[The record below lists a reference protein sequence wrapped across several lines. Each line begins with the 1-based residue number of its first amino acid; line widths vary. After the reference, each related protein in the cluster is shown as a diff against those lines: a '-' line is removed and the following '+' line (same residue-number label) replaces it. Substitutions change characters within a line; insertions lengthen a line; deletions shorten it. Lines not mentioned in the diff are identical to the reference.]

1 MTGESCPPA
10 RPPAGPPM
18 TELQRTITRNDVALL
33 VVGSVI
39 GSGIFLVP
47 GGVLTQSG
55 GAVGLAMLVW
65 LIGGALSLLGA
76 LTYGELGAMQPHAG
90 GLYLYIRDAFGPL
103 LAFLYG
109 WVIFFCICAGTVA
122 TLAVA
127 SSTYLQQFV
136 PVGET
141 GRKLIA
147 VGIVAVI
154 AGLNIRG
161 TRISITALNIGTAL
175 KVGALAF
182 LIAALPLLG
191 KGWGQVEHWFPTE
204 VSGSMLSGVGLAM
217 VSVLW
222 AYEGWSYVTFVAGEV
237 KDPQQN
243 LPSGL
248 AIGTV
253 ALIVIYVLANVAY
266 IAALGPAGVGASNRV
281 AAESMQAA
289 FGPTAATLI
298 AIPIII
304 SMVSAAHSVILTMPR
319 VYFAMARDGVFFQ
332 KLGEVHPKFGTPAFA
347 VAAGAAVAAVYS
359 LVGTFQ
365 QLLSYVVFVAWI
377 FYGIAAGCVIVFRK
391 TRADWPRPFK
401 VPGYPLTP
409 LLFILSAAA
418 IVGNSIVSQPP
429 KQTLI
434 AFGIMAVGVPAFYLW
449 KRAR

>member
-1 MTGESCPPA
+1 MTAP
-10 RPPAGPPM
+10 
-18 TELQRTITRNDVALL
+18 ELQRTISRNDVALL

-55 GAVGLAMLVW
+55 GSLGMAMLAW
-65 LIGGALSLLGA
+65 LFGGVLSLLGA
-76 LTYGELGAMQPHAG
+76 LTYGELGAMQPQAG

-127 SSTYLQQFV
+127 SSTYLQQFI
-136 PVGET
+136 PMGET
-141 GRKLIA
+141 GRKL
-147 VGIVAVI
+147 VAVAIVGGI
-154 AGLNIRG
+154 ALLNVRG
-161 TRISITALNIGTAL
+161 TRISVKALNVGTAL

-182 LIAALPLLG
+182 IIVSLPLLG
-191 KGWGQVEHWFPTE
+191 KGLSQVDSWFPSE
-204 VSGSMLSGVGLAM
+204 FSFSMLSGVGLAM

-237 KDPQQN
+237 KDPQKN

-248 AIGTV
+248 VIGTL

-266 IAALGPAGVGASNRV
+266 IAALGPEGVGKSNRV
-281 AAESMQAA
+281 AAESMEAV
-289 FGPTAATLI
+289 FGPTAGTLI

-304 SMVSAAHSVILTMPR
+304 SMISAAHSVILTMPR

-332 KLGEVHPKFGTPAFA
+332 KLGEIHPKFGTPAFA
-347 VAAGAAVAAVYS
+347 VGAGSLVAAIYS
-359 LVGTFQ
+359 LFGTFQ
-365 QLLSYVVFVAWI
+365 QLLGYVVFIAWI
-377 FYGIAAGCVIVFRK
+377 FYAIAAGCVIVFRK

-401 VPGYPLTP
+401 VPGYPVTP
-409 LLFILSAAA
+409 VLFILSAVA
-418 IVGNSIVSQPP
+418 IVGNTIVQQSA

-434 AFGIMAVGVPAFYLW
+434 AFGIMAAGVPAFLVW
-449 KRAR
+449 KSQKKA

>member
-1 MTGESCPPA
+1 
-10 RPPAGPPM
+10 M
-18 TELQRTITRNDVALL
+18 TELQRTISRNDVALL

-55 GAVGLAMLVW
+55 GSVGLAMLAW
-65 LIGGALSLLGA
+65 LFGGVLSLLGA
-76 LTYGELGAMQPHAG
+76 LTYGELGAMQPQAG

-109 WVIFFCICAGTVA
+109 WVIFFCICAGTIA
-122 TLAVA
+122 TLSVA
-127 SSTYLQQFV
+127 SATYLQAFI
-136 PVGET
+136 PMGET
-141 GRKLIA
+141 GRKITSVAIVVLIA
-147 VGIVAVI
+147 L
-154 AGLNIRG
+154 LNIRG
-161 TRISITALNIGTAL
+161 TRISVTALNIGTAL

-182 LIAALPLLG
+182 IIASLPLLG
-191 KGWGQVEHWFPTE
+191 KGWSQVGSLWPADFS
-204 VSGSMLSGVGLAM
+204 VSMLSGVGLAM
-217 VSVLW
+217 ISVLW

-237 KDPQQN
+237 KEPQKN

-248 AIGTV
+248 FIGTI
-253 ALIVIYVLANVAY
+253 ALIVIYVLANIAY
-266 IAALGPAGVGASNRV
+266 IAALGPEGVGKSERV
-281 AAESMQAA
+281 AAESMNAV

-304 SMVSAAHSVILTMPR
+304 SMISAAHSVLLTMPR

-332 KLGEVHPKFGTPAFA
+332 KLGDVHPKYGTPAFA

-365 QLLSYVVFVAWI
+365 QLLGYVVFVAWI

-409 LLFILSAAA
+409 IIFILSAAA
-418 IVGNSIVSQPP
+418 IVGNTIVQQSWT
-429 KQTLI
+429 QTAI
-434 AFGIMAVGVPAFYLW
+434 AFGIMGAGIPAFLLW
-449 KRAR
+449 KARKKPI

>member
-1 MTGESCPPA
+1 MS
-10 RPPAGPPM
+10 
-18 TELQRTITRNDVALL
+18 ELQRTISRNDVALL

-55 GAVGLAMLVW
+55 GSVGMAMLAW
-65 LIGGALSLLGA
+65 LFGGVLSLLGA
-76 LTYGELGAMQPHAG
+76 LTYGELGAMQPQAG

-127 SSTYLQQFV
+127 SSTYLQQFI
-136 PVGET
+136 PMGET
-141 GRKLIA
+141 GRKLVSVA
-147 VGIVAVI
+147 IVAGI
-154 AGLNIRG
+154 ALLNIRG
-161 TRISITALNIGTAL
+161 TRISVMTLNVGTAL

-182 LIAALPLLG
+182 IIASLPLLG
-191 KGWGQVEHWFPTE
+191 KGLTQVDRWFPSE
-204 VSGSMLSGVGLAM
+204 FSVSMLSGVGLAM

-237 KDPQQN
+237 KDPQKN

-248 AIGTV
+248 VIGTL

-266 IAALGPAGVGASNRV
+266 IAALGPEGVGKSNRV
-281 AAESMQAA
+281 AAESMQAV

-304 SMVSAAHSVILTMPR
+304 SMISAAHSVILTMPR

-347 VAAGAAVAAVYS
+347 VAAGSLIAAIYS

-365 QLLSYVVFVAWI
+365 QLLGYVVFIAWI
-377 FYGIAAGCVIVFRK
+377 FYAIAAGCVIVFRK

-401 VPGYPLTP
+401 VPGYPATP
-409 LLFILSAAA
+409 VLFILSAVA
-418 IVGNSIVSQPP
+418 IVGNTIVQQSA

-434 AFGIMAVGVPAFYLW
+434 AFGIMAAGVPAFLLW
-449 KRAR
+449 KSRKTGI

>member
-1 MTGESCPPA
+1 MS
-10 RPPAGPPM
+10 
-18 TELQRTITRNDVALL
+18 ELQRTITRNDVALL

-55 GAVGLAMLVW
+55 GSVGMAMVAW
-65 LIGGALSLLGA
+65 LIGGVLSLLGA

-141 GRKLIA
+141 GRKVIA
-147 VGIVAVI
+147 VAIVAGI
-154 AGLNIRG
+154 AVLNVRG
-161 TRISITALNIGTAL
+161 TKLSVTALNIGTTL

-191 KGWGQVEHWFPTE
+191 RGWSKVDHWFPDRLDL
-204 VSGSMLSGVGLAM
+204 SMLSGVGLAM
-217 VSVLW
+217 ISVLW

-237 KDPQQN
+237 KDPQKN

-266 IAALGPAGVGASNRV
+266 IAALGPAGVAGSNRV
-281 AAESMQAA
+281 AAESMQAV

-304 SMVSAAHSVILTMPR
+304 SMISAAHSVILTMPR
-319 VYFAMARDGVFFQ
+319 VYYAMARDGVFFQ

-347 VAAGAAVAAVYS
+347 VIAGASVAALYS
-359 LVGTFQ
+359 LVGSFQ
-365 QLLSYVVFVAWI
+365 QLLGYVIFVAWI

-409 LLFILSAAA
+409 IIFILSAAA
-418 IVGNSIVSQPP
+418 IVGNTILRQPAR
-429 KQTLI
+429 QTLL
-434 AFGIMAVGVPAFYLW
+434 AFGIMAAGIPAFLLW
-449 KRAR
+449 KSRKKAI

>member
-1 MTGESCPPA
+1 MSG
-10 RPPAGPPM
+10 
-18 TELQRTITRNDVALL
+18 ELQRTITRNDVALL

-55 GAVGLAMLVW
+55 GSVGLAMLAW
-65 LIGGALSLLGA
+65 LFGGVLSLLGA
-76 LTYGELGAMQPHAG
+76 LTYGELGAMQPQAG

-109 WVIFFCICAGTVA
+109 WVIFFCICAGTIA

-127 SSTYLQQFV
+127 SATYLQAFI
-136 PVGET
+136 PMDET
-141 GRKLIA
+141 GRKITSVAIVVLIA
-147 VGIVAVI
+147 L
-154 AGLNIRG
+154 LNIRG
-161 TRISITALNIGTAL
+161 TRISVTALNIGTAL

-182 LIAALPLLG
+182 IIASLPLLG
-191 KGWGQVEHWFPTE
+191 RGWSQVGSLWPADFN
-204 VSGSMLSGVGLAM
+204 VSMLSGVGLAM
-217 VSVLW
+217 ISVLW

-237 KDPQQN
+237 KEPQKN

-248 AIGTV
+248 FIGTI
-253 ALIVIYVLANVAY
+253 ALIVIYVLANIAY
-266 IAALGPAGVGASNRV
+266 IAALGPEGVGKSNRV
-281 AAESMQAA
+281 AAESMNAV

-304 SMVSAAHSVILTMPR
+304 SMISAAHSVLLTMPR

-332 KLGEVHPKFGTPAFA
+332 KLGEVHPKYGTPAFA

-365 QLLSYVVFVAWI
+365 QLLGYVVFVAWI

-409 LLFILSAAA
+409 IIFILSAAA
-418 IVGNSIVSQPP
+418 IVGNTIVQQPW
-429 KQTLI
+429 KQTAI
-434 AFGIMAVGVPAFYLW
+434 AFGIMGAGVPAFLLW
-449 KRAR
+449 NARKKAI

>member
-1 MTGESCPPA
+1 V
-10 RPPAGPPM
+10 

-55 GAVGLAMLVW
+55 GSVGMAMVAW
-65 LIGGALSLLGA
+65 LFGGVLSMMGA

-127 SSTYLQQFV
+127 SSTYLQQFI
-136 PVGET
+136 PMGET
-141 GRKLIA
+141 GRKLVSVAIV
-147 VGIVAVI
+147 VGIAL
-154 AGLNIRG
+154 LNIRG
-161 TRISITALNIGTAL
+161 TRISVKALNIGTGL

-182 LIAALPLLG
+182 IIVSLPLVG
-191 KGWGQVEHWFPTE
+191 RGWSQVDRWFPAE
-204 VSGSMLSGVGLAM
+204 FSFAMLSGVGLAM
-217 VSVLW
+217 ISVLW

-237 KDPQQN
+237 KDPQKN

-248 AIGTV
+248 AIGTL

-266 IAALGPAGVGASNRV
+266 IAALGPDGVGKSNRV

-304 SMVSAAHSVILTMPR
+304 SMISAAHSVILTMPR

-347 VAAGAAVAAVYS
+347 VAAGSLIAAVYS

-365 QLLSYVVFVAWI
+365 QLLGYVVFIAWI

-401 VPGYPLTP
+401 VPGYPFTP
-409 LLFILSAAA
+409 ILFILSAVA
-418 IVGNSIVSQPP
+418 IVGNTIVQQSA

-434 AFGIMAVGVPAFYLW
+434 AFGIMAAGVPAYMVW
-449 KRAR
+449 SARRKA